1 MSSPSNQDPARDSR
15 PQWPDAPAH
24 IDASHQLPEH
34 STGKSSALRTVI
46 ILLIILLVGAFVG
59 WRIYVNKQNNA
70 AETRKA
76 AATAN
81 RPTPVQV
88 QNVQQQTVPVFLSAL
103 GTVTAYN
110 SVTINT
116 RVSGQLLTV
125 NFTEGQAVRKG
136 QLLLE
141 IDPRPYQAALDQAI
155 GQKAKDEAN
164 LKDMQAEA
172 ERYTALYQAGVVSK
186 ETQQLQVSNAGQA
199 EGSIKA
205 DDAAIEA
212 ARVNL
217 GYTKIYSPIDGVVGL
232 RQVDPGNIVNS
243 GQSNG
248 LVVVNQIHPIAIIF
262 TLPEDQLSQVQAAM
276 KGGKKLAVEAY
287 DRSDAH
293 LISKGT
299 LLTLDNQIDT
309 TTGTAKLKA
318 VFDNADN
325 SLFPNQF
332 VNVRL
337 ILSERQ
343 NATVV
348 PTAAIETGTQGD
360 YVFVVNPGSTPPD
373 KLKNL
378 PNAGSQGATGS
389 TGGQGKASSD
399 ATDEESSSSS
409 TSGSGKGK
417 GKGKGSNAPACP
429 AQHAD
434 AVTVH
439 VDFTLGTSSVLSD
452 GELQPT
458 QQVVVDGQEKL
469 VDGSNVCPQ
478 QARQSGAK
486 SATGPVQNTGSQG
499 STGSISQPT
508 MPKKAPTTTTGG
520 PTQ

>member
-1 MSSPSNQDPARDSR
+1 MSAPNYQD
-15 PQWPDAPAH
+15 PAH
-24 IDASHQLPEH
+24 IDSSHQLPEQA
-34 STGKSSALRTVI
+34 SGSAGGGGLRK
-46 ILLIILLVGAFVG
+46 LIILVVILLVAGFVT
-59 WRIYVNKQNNA
+59 WRIYVNKQDTA
-70 AETRKA
+70 AETNKA
-76 AATAN
+76 AQAAN
-81 RPTPVQV
+81 RPIPVQV
-88 QNVQQQTVPVFLSAL
+88 VAVKQQTVPVFLSAL

-110 SVTINT
+110 SVTINS
-116 RVSGQLLTV
+116 RVSGQLLQV
-125 NFTEGQAVRKG
+125 NFTEGQAVHKG

-186 ETQQLQVSNAGQA
+186 EQQQLEISNAGQA

-217 GYTKIYSPIDGVVGL
+217 GYTKIYSPIEGVVGL

-243 GQSNG
+243 GSSTG
-248 LVVVNQIHPIAIIF
+248 LVVVNQIHPISVIF

-276 KGGKKLAVEAY
+276 KGGKKLVVEAY

-293 LISKGT
+293 KIGAGT

-309 TTGTAKLKA
+309 TTGTAKLKS
-318 VFDNADN
+318 VFDNSDN

-360 YVFVVNPGSTPPD
+360 FVYVVNPGPTPPD

-378 PNAGSQGATGS
+378 PNTGLTGATGGKGKGSKSSSTDGTEGATGS
-389 TGGQGKASSD
+389 
-399 ATDEESSSSS
+399 
-409 TSGSGKGK
+409 SGA
-417 GKGKGSNAPACP
+417 KGKGSNAPACP
-429 AQHAD
+429 ASHAD
-434 AVTVH
+434 SVPVH

-452 GELQPT
+452 GALNT
-458 QQVVVDGQEKL
+458 SQQVVVDGQEKL

-478 QARQSGAK
+478 QPKGAAG
-486 SATGPVQNTGSQG
+486 ATGTKGASGTTGTVGATG
-499 STGSISQPT
+499 STGNT
-508 MPKKAPTTTTGG
+508 GKNATAPTPDAEHKKHSNTGG